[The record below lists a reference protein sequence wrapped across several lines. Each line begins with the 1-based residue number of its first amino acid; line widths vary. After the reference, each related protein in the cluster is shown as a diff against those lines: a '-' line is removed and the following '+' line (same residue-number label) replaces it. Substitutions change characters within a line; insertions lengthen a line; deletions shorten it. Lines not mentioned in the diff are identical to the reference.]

1 MEFIHGA
8 HIDELDKIKQLG
20 VNPKDIGKLFAKLV
34 INMIHKKGFVHGDP
48 HGGNLKVRLSK
59 NNVS

>member
-1 MEFIHGA
+1 
-8 HIDELDKIKQLG
+8 
-20 VNPKDIGKLFAKLV
+20 VNPKEIGKLFAKLV

-59 NNVS
+59 NNVSELIILDHGLYQELSD